1 MPLTYRP
8 VSAEDV
14 LTICEF
20 PQDPQELFFMFPTGQ
35 YPLTEAQL
43 GASIAKRSDSTVI
56 EQDGAIVGF
65 ANFYKFERD
74 GICAIGNLIVSPE
87 ARGQG
92 VATFLVATM
101 ERLALERHG
110 AREVQLSCFNENT
123 AGLIL
128 YPKLG
133 FVPFD
138 IEERA
143 SPDGR
148 RVALIHL
155 RKVWG

>member
-1 MPLTYRP
+1 MPLTHRP

-20 PQDPQELFFMFPTGQ
+20 PQDPQELFFMFPAGQ

-43 GASIAKRSDSTVI
+43 SASIARRSDSTVI
-56 EQDGAIVGF
+56 EQDGAVVGF

-92 VATFLVATM
+92 VATFLVNAM

-110 AREVQLSCFNENT
+110 AKEVQLSCFNENT

-128 YPKLG
+128 YPRLG

-143 SPDGR
+143 APDGR